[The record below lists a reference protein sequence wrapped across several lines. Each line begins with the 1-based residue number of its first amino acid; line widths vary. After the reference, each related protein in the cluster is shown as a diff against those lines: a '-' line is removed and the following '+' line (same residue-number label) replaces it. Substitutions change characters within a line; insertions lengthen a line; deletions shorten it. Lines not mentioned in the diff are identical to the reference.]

1 MGFVFGNT
9 TDMVFVKAINIK
21 LISFVLKQ
29 DAPGIQQGLGLRT
42 DLFLGHLADQFTNL
56 RTNDD
61 LQSPGCLPGLFF
73 SAADFFSWMPDE
85 GVGG

>member
-29 DAPGIQQGLGLRT
+29 DAQSIQKGLSIRT
-42 DLFLGHLADQFTNL
+42 EFILDY
-56 RTNDD
+56 
-61 LQSPGCLPGLFF
+61 F
-73 SAADFFSWMPDE
+73 SDNE
-85 GVGG
+85 VKYYQ

>member
-29 DAPGIQQGLGLRT
+29 DAQSIQKGLSIRT
-42 DLFLGHLADQFTNL
+42 EFILDY
-56 RTNDD
+56 
-61 LQSPGCLPGLFF
+61 F
-73 SAADFFSWMPDE
+73 SGNE
-85 GVGG
+85 LKYYQ